1 MKRVILR
8 TALLLP
14 LLTASFG
21 GFAQEKPAEPGKAAE
36 PEKVTPEKA
45 APEKATGQEKAAEP
59 EKAAETI
66 DCSAFHKE
74 NYGYLVTKTT
84 RIATPPLDVT
94 VPKGMPIRRGQKAAE
109 VQGKNLA
116 DVIAEHC
123 AG

>member
-36 PEKVTPEKA
+36 
-45 APEKATGQEKAAEP
+45 PEKATGQEKAAEP

>member
-1 MKRVILR
+1 MAMRRVILR

-14 LLTASFG
+14 LLTASFS
-21 GFAQEKPAEPGKAAE
+21 GFAQEKPAEPEKAAE
-36 PEKVTPEKA
+36 PKKA
-45 APEKATGQEKAAEP
+45 APEKATGKEKAAEP

-66 DCSAFHKE
+66 DCSAFRKE